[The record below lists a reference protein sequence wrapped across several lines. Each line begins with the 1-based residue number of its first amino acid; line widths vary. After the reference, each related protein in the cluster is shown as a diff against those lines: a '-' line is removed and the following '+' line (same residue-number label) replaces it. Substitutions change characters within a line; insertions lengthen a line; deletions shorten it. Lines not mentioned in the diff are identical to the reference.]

1 MLQVVKYRRASTH
14 RRDGRMY
21 ELAGRLCGHV
31 THLMRVLEAKLSL
44 IKFATTIAAFAVF
57 ICFLPGLLFLY
68 TGIKCWRLCVGWWAL
83 RMVDGIE
90 ELTGVTVRAVMEEGP
105 DNRSCVETLLFC
117 LSGTPSITYLRKKI
131 QEDILDRKGSDGKI
145 LHPNFRRRV
154 ERVCGYYAWARH
166 DKFDITQHVLMAPM
180 HYRGRIITTRN
191 IQEYMGE
198 VVSQPLPE
206 DLPPWCVNVVTI
218 SDGGTEGEGE
228 TWIVARAHHLLAM
241 QLDLPNLLVSAYP
254 DPWQNPA
261 TRGLTLLSAPAST
274 LRFIKAVKTFGRTTA
289 NTSRHMLSNWWHE
302 RQAAIVNPVRSA
314 LEESIQVAYKT
325 NPGEEFHLNI
335 FRQSYTVAVFL
346 SIIWKNVHDHI
357 NAFIA
362 ALIRYCNAEYISHR
376 CFSFISGSMHMIWR
390 AFLWILKFPW
400 TIWELVKTLRSYIKK
415 LLSSKEYNIVKN
427 AFVEIYWMTRAFV
440 TLPRLILE
448 EALSIHGVTPLMG
461 WVGRRQRTLSSRGLG
476 RTGGMALAWSD
487 PVPLLTAKGVRG
499 ATGATISEILMTA
512 CSGAVRDY
520 LRVTGLPVPDEVCCT
535 VPVYSQHR
543 AKSRE
548 ETESPGL
555 VTLALPTGASDASS
569 ALEIVRKSMEK
580 IRKYPER
587 YLASVWLIRNVVYF
601 LPESLLGAAFRALS
615 VRYPVAMSNLAGPSK
630 STSIWGF
637 DLLNIF
643 YWRPPQSGSVLS
655 VCVTSYEG
663 RAHLGVLVDGRI
675 VPNAATL
682 PQAFVTHLNELA
694 VDTGVRLVRQCSR
707 SWSRGSSPGNTP
719 SPTPP
724 PTPTCSHKMSFPHWN
739 KLKLSNKMARRQ
751 SSVF

>member
-1 MLQVVKYRRASTH
+1 
-14 RRDGRMY
+14 
-21 ELAGRLCGHV
+21 
-31 THLMRVLEAKLSL
+31 
-44 IKFATTIAAFAVF
+44 
-57 ICFLPGLLFLY
+57 
-68 TGIKCWRLCVGWWAL
+68 
-83 RMVDGIE
+83 
-90 ELTGVTVRAVMEEGP
+90 
-105 DNRSCVETLLFC
+105 
-117 LSGTPSITYLRKKI
+117 
-131 QEDILDRKGSDGKI
+131 
-145 LHPNFRRRV
+145 
-154 ERVCGYYAWARH
+154 
-166 DKFDITQHVLMAPM
+166 
-180 HYRGRIITTRN
+180 
-191 IQEYMGE
+191 
-198 VVSQPLPE
+198 
-206 DLPPWCVNVVTI
+206 
-218 SDGGTEGEGE
+218 
-228 TWIVARAHHLLAM
+228 
-241 QLDLPNLLVSAYP
+241 
-254 DPWQNPA
+254 
-261 TRGLTLLSAPAST
+261 
-274 LRFIKAVKTFGRTTA
+274 
-289 NTSRHMLSNWWHE
+289 
-302 RQAAIVNPVRSA
+302 
-314 LEESIQVAYKT
+314 
-325 NPGEEFHLNI
+325 
-335 FRQSYTVAVFL
+335 
-346 SIIWKNVHDHI
+346 
-357 NAFIA
+357 
-362 ALIRYCNAEYISHR
+362 
-376 CFSFISGSMHMIWR
+376 MIWR